1 MEMCYPVDVFHAKN
15 KHKDT
20 DKFCQT
26 HCNPALFP
34 ELLGKDS
41 TWEFNSSIAEQTN
54 VWMGKFLPIVR
65 EMSEVHYNFF
75 LDEMTHDKNEEKV
88 AILLRRGRHPRIVP
102 LEELELPRR

>member
-75 LDEMTHDKNEEKV
+75 LDEAIEAFNDHKV
-88 AILLRRGRHPRIVP
+88 TTLGKRGARPRMVP
-102 LEELELPRR
+102 VSELVLPRM